1 MHFLVFLAHRSPPL
15 HTLKI
20 EGDVREDEILESL
33 RLTPSLKHLNPDS
46 INSGR
51 VADVFFCAP
60 ARNNGSNMSKDEV
73 LPKLETLGL
82 RASKIFKWGSI
93 FNLWKTNKTNQN
105 SPRQCPLQRAS
116 LSSGPDG
123 RQGERPVDPVILR
136 RLVQLR
142 AEGISIYIRNCNGE
156 EMIDETTVPFRSIRP
171 SPVPPGFF

>member
-1 MHFLVFLAHRSPPL
+1 VLHFPYQPVHPVLQSRCAKLTVGCVRLKGLLLLGSLSPLTDNAVHFLFLARRSPPL
-15 HTLKI
+15 HTLEI

-82 RASKIFKWGSI
+82 RASK
-93 FNLWKTNKTNQN
+93 N
-105 SPRQCPLQRAS
+105 SK
-116 LSSGPDG
+116 
-123 RQGERPVDPVILR
+123 
-136 RLVQLR
+136 
-142 AEGISIYIRNCNGE
+142 
-156 EMIDETTVPFRSIRP
+156 
-171 SPVPPGFF
+171 